1 MSGGVQTVDR
11 LLHHRFPEGRQPAVL
26 WGLRVQ
32 ITKDIRYVVHELQA
46 AHAVLPTCC
55 RVAVRQSPFNQL
67 HRARIDRKTTH
78 PVRRSASWGYD
89 LRNGTPNDSPDYH
102 LLGASIIGDD
112 TKESISLTIK

>member
-1 MSGGVQTVDR
+1 MRSNEHEAVD
-11 LLHHRFPEGRQPAVL
+11 VCC
-26 WGLRVQ
+26 
-32 ITKDIRYVVHELQA
+32 A
-46 AHAVLPTCC
+46 AM
-55 RVAVRQSPFNQL
+55 AVRHSPFNQL

-112 TKESISLTIK
+112 TKESLSLTIK